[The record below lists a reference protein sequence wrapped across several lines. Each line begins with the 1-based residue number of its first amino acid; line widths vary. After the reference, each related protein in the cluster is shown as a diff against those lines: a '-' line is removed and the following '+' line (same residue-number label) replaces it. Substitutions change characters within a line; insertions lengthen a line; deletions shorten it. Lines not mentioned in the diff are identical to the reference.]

1 MENWGLI
8 IFSEEM
14 LIHRPGYTDGLKNKE
29 CTIRMIAH
37 EIAHMWFGN
46 SVTLSWWSHFWLNEG
61 FARFYEIFTTDQI
74 YHYKYHMEEQFVV
87 DYLQRILEKDAVAAS
102 LPLTSPEITIQS
114 FDEIDT
120 QANFFAYEK
129 GASIIRMWR
138 NLMGSDNFNK
148 SINSYLKQY
157 HLKNTNPRDLFA
169 HLKQNWPSQPEVD
182 LDTFFS
188 DFTEQ
193 VGYPM
198 VIVNITQDNQK
209 IILHQKRFLYDYEDG
224 SDATLRYTIPITFT
238 TNLDQSYYNLTPYT
252 YFNKNDTT
260 VEISFENPIEWIII
274 NQKQSNYYRVFY
286 DQPILTQIKQLF
298 STSRSRRIPATTK
311 AQIIDDLFNFAYAGM
326 IDYADVFEYLEYL
339 RYEFNYVPWNAA
351 YHGMERVVQR
361 LTPQQLPYFEKY
373 LSNIT
378 TGIFNELSAKSSS
391 SDSVMDV
398 YNRVLHVSWL
408 CKYQNTNCNK
418 QVELLFLGNL
428 EKPSPDYR
436 KTFYCAVSRT
446 DAHARLWELYNNE
459 IDSDDKNLILRSI
472 SCSRDYRTYIK
483 LELFHLIPYSKQPKY
498 LKEVYQQN
506 PDLIDPIFS
515 MISENIDVFVAR
527 LGKYEMIEVLSDMV
541 DYFTTREQEEQFT
554 NFMDRNIYRFGESA
568 QTLKETFLTT
578 IRKNLEWTEQRLGNE
593 LAFIMKGSIVG
604 LWLLTA
610 VITLN
615 LIANSEIVGY
625 RLSSYIRPSFYNLSI
640 NIQDDASNPGT
651 TFNGEVAITLQ
662 SNQSNLLEIT
672 LHKELLN
679 ITRCLLYNKDGRLQQ
694 DIAAG
699 QLRMQTTRCTLSTQ
713 GKVQSDTLGLF
724 SKENWNAGNSSTRA
738 HKEFLFLT
746 QFELNDA
753 RFVFPCFDE
762 PAFKASFSFTLG
774 RPSGYN
780 AVSNTRL
787 METTNE
793 GKNYFVDHFE
803 VTPIMSTYLVAFLI
817 SNYQAR
823 GNISD
828 FAVLSSP
835 EHYNKTEFSYNV
847 GKRVVAAFNELFPIS
862 YKQLGN
868 DVLLFASVPSF
879 DIVGMENWG
888 LIFYSEELLVQ
899 KPGYTDGFVHKE
911 FTCRMIAHEMAHMWF
926 GNSVTLSWWSHFWLN
941 AGFAR
946 LYEIL
951 VTHQLYPE
959 YHLDQ
964 QFVIHLQTIFDEDAM
979 NSSQPLSSSESSIQT
994 ESEFEELFGSF
1005 SYEKGASIIRMW
1017 RSAMGA
1023 VNFDNSINSYLKQY
1037 HLKNT
1042 NPSDLFAH
1050 LKLNWPAQP
1059 EVVLDT
1065 FFSDFTEQV
1074 GYPMVIVNIT
1084 QDNQKIILR
1093 QKRFLYNYDDG
1104 SDATLRYT
1112 IPITFATNV
1121 KNTFDNLTPY
1131 TYFDKNNTTVEIFFK
1146 EPIEWIILNLKQT
1159 SYYRVLYDKPI
1170 LAQLKLALSKNG
1182 HSSIPVEN
1190 RAQIIDDLFSFAL
1203 AGMIDYVDVFKFLEY
1218 LKNEFDYVPWYAA
1231 YRGLLGVSQRLTPH
1245 QLPYFA
1251 KYLNNITSAVFA
1263 KLTVKSNSDDTVMDV
1278 YNRQLQVS
1286 LLCKYQN
1293 TECNNQVK
1301 LNFEADLEKPSPDY
1315 RETFYCAAARTTGYA
1330 RILDLYSN
1338 ESDLE
1343 EKHMLW
1349 RALSCTR
1356 DYRAHYNN
1364 MVFNSK
1370 IVENKTVGVTQMY
1383 EENPDL
1389 ITPILSML
1397 AENITKWSN
1406 FLGDSWET
1414 LVMLNKM
1421 SESFTTVEQ
1430 ANLFAELIDKN
1441 SEFFGT
1447 DVEVLESA
1455 LERVKKNLE
1464 WAKQRLSNLNNY
1476 LRRK

>member
-1 MENWGLI
+1 
-8 IFSEEM
+8 
-14 LIHRPGYTDGLKNKE
+14 
-29 CTIRMIAH
+29 
-37 EIAHMWFGN
+37 
-46 SVTLSWWSHFWLNEG
+46 
-61 FARFYEIFTTDQI
+61 
-74 YHYKYHMEEQFVV
+74 
-87 DYLQRILEKDAVAAS
+87 
-102 LPLTSPEITIQS
+102 
-114 FDEIDT
+114 
-120 QANFFAYEK
+120 
-129 GASIIRMWR
+129 
-138 NLMGSDNFNK
+138 
-148 SINSYLKQY
+148 
-157 HLKNTNPRDLFA
+157 
-169 HLKQNWPSQPEVD
+169 
-182 LDTFFS
+182 
-188 DFTEQ
+188 
-193 VGYPM
+193 
-198 VIVNITQDNQK
+198 
-209 IILHQKRFLYDYEDG
+209 
-224 SDATLRYTIPITFT
+224 
-238 TNLDQSYYNLTPYT
+238 
-252 YFNKNDTT
+252 
-260 VEISFENPIEWIII
+260 
-274 NQKQSNYYRVFY
+274 
-286 DQPILTQIKQLF
+286 
-298 STSRSRRIPATTK
+298 
-311 AQIIDDLFNFAYAGM
+311 
-326 IDYADVFEYLEYL
+326 
-339 RYEFNYVPWNAA
+339 
-351 YHGMERVVQR
+351 
-361 LTPQQLPYFEKY
+361 
-373 LSNIT
+373 
-378 TGIFNELSAKSSS
+378 
-391 SDSVMDV
+391 
-398 YNRVLHVSWL
+398 
-408 CKYQNTNCNK
+408 
-418 QVELLFLGNL
+418 
-428 EKPSPDYR
+428 
-436 KTFYCAVSRT
+436 
-446 DAHARLWELYNNE
+446 
-459 IDSDDKNLILRSI
+459 
-472 SCSRDYRTYIK
+472 
-483 LELFHLIPYSKQPKY
+483 
-498 LKEVYQQN
+498 
-506 PDLIDPIFS
+506 
-515 MISENIDVFVAR
+515 
-527 LGKYEMIEVLSDMV
+527 
-541 DYFTTREQEEQFT
+541 
-554 NFMDRNIYRFGESA
+554 
-568 QTLKETFLTT
+568 
-578 IRKNLEWTEQRLGNE
+578 
-593 LAFIMKGSIVG
+593 MKGSIVG

-615 LIANSEIVGY
+615 LIANLEVVGY
-625 RLSSYIRPSFYNLSI
+625 RLSRYIRPSFYNLSI

-672 LHKELLN
+672 LHKKLLN

-694 DIAAG
+694 DIAAS
-699 QLRMQTTRCTLSTQ
+699 QLRYDNETELLTVPLLQPLIVNANYTLYFKYS

-724 SKENWNAGNSSTRA
+724 SKEIWNAGNSSARA
-738 HKEFLFLT
+738 HKVFLT
-746 QFELNDA
+746 QFESIDA

-762 PAFKASFSFTLG
+762 PAFKAKFQLHIG

-793 GKNYFVDHFE
+793 GKNYFVDHFD

-828 FAVLSSP
+828 YAVLSLP

-911 FTCRMIAHEMAHMWF
+911 FTCRMIAHEIAHMWF
-926 GNSVTLSWWSHFWLN
+926 GNSVTLSWWSHLWLN
-941 AGFAR
+941 EGFAR

-979 NSSQPLSSSESSIQT
+979 NSSHPLSSSESSIQT

-1023 VNFDNSINSYLKQY
+1023 VNFDNSINSYLKQH

-1042 NPSDLFAH
+1042 SPSDLFAH
-1050 LKLNWPAQP
+1050 LKQNWPAQP

-1084 QDNQKIILR
+1084 QNQQRVILH
-1093 QKRFLYNYDDG
+1093 QKRFLNDYEDG

-1131 TYFDKNNTTVEIFFK
+1131 TYFDKNKTTVEISFK
-1146 EPIEWIILNLKQT
+1146 EPIEWIILNLKQS

-1190 RAQIIDDLFSFAL
+1190 RAQIIDDLFNFAH
-1203 AGMIDYVDVFKFLEY
+1203 AGMIDYVDVFEFLEN

-1231 YRGLLGVSQRLTPH
+1231 YKGLIRVSQRLTPQ
-1245 QLPYFA
+1245 QLPYFG

-1286 LLCKYQN
+1286 LLCRYQN

-1301 LNFEADLEKPSPDY
+1301 LHFEADLEKPSPDY

-1330 RILDLYSN
+1330 RILELYTN

-1370 IVENKTVGVTQMY
+1370 IVENKTDGVTQMY

-1414 LVMLNKM
+1414 VVMLNKM

-1430 ANLFAELIDKN
+1430 ANLFAELIDEN

-1447 DVEVLESA
+1447 DIEVLESA
-1455 LERVKKNLE
+1455 LERVKMNLE

-1476 LRRK
+1476 LRRR